1 MEFDCGVCVDSK
13 GVNKQQTGEHCD
25 IPLLK
30 GALQWLLYDQ
40 SIILEDCVTSHFSK
54 MLCDGLCT
62 TRASVICLLDYA
74 EHLGVLLS
82 ANGQPEQRWDI
93 GLRSCLTTK
102 REQREVYG
110 AARFF
115 EHAALFHAGH
125 RMVGNSTKL
134 DIDACLTRWLD
145 STTWLAA
152 TMVGFTQAGEMLLNK
167 PVL

>member
-1 MEFDCGVCVDSK
+1 MNSIRPKHHSG
-13 GVNKQQTGEHCD
+13 GYCD
-25 IPLLK
+25 IPLL
-30 GALQWLLYDQ
+30 
-40 SIILEDCVTSHFSK
+40 ED
-54 MLCDGLCT
+54 LCDGLCT
-62 TRASVICLLDYA
+62 TRTSVICLLDYA

-115 EHAALFHAGH
+115 EHAALFHAGY
-125 RMVGNSTKL
+125 RMVGNSAKL